1 MNRINFATD
10 MRSVDRR
17 PIRITFDTDQKVVHS
32 SVNGT
37 LKYELCVIRVTFGS
51 FAKRIRSDT
60 VNRINFAPDIGSAD
74 RRPIRIT
81 FDTDQKVH
89 VFRITSGSFAKR
101 IRRDTANRI
110 NFATDIGIVDRRP
123 IRITF
128 DTDQKVVHSS
138 VNGAI

>member
-1 MNRINFATD
+1 

-32 SVNGT
+32 NVNGT
-37 LKYELCVIRVTFGS
+37 LKYELYVIRITSGP

-60 VNRINFAPDIGSAD
+60 ANRINFAPDIGSAD

-81 FDTDQKVH
+81 FDTDQKVLH
-89 VFRITSGSFAKR
+89 SSVNGTLKYELYVIRITFGSFANR

-110 NFATDIGIVDRRP
+110 NFATDC
-123 IRITF
+123 
-128 DTDQKVVHSS
+128 
-138 VNGAI
+138 